1 MAFAYSNFAKINE
14 KVKVFCTAHGH
25 PRLARREHSILTK
38 WKNALEGISLAILS
52 TQP

>member
-25 PRLARREHSILTK
+25 RWYTRPMRLVYKSSILV
-38 WKNALEGISLAILS
+38 
-52 TQP
+52 